1 MPQKR
6 IMDIVWNE
14 NIFSLARNVYFVFA
28 IGYIGYGFVGT
39 MHKLVDNRIVVSI
52 TERELT
58 TFTFPSITFC
68 HPFLDVGH
76 EIKKIVLKLTDDH
89 GK

>member
-1 MPQKR
+1 MGITWK
-6 IMDIVWNE
+6 E
-14 NIFSLARNVYFVFA
+14 NIFLLARNVYFVFA
-28 IGYIGYGFVGT
+28 IGYIGYSFIGT
-39 MHKLVDNRIVVSI
+39 MQKMVDNRIVVSI

-76 EIKKIVLKLTDDH
+76 EMKQVILKLKDNH

>member
-1 MPQKR
+1 
-6 IMDIVWNE
+6 MDIVTKE
-14 NIFSLARNVYFVFA
+14 NIFSLVRNVYFVFA
-28 IGYIGYGFVGT
+28 IGYIGYSFVGT
-39 MHKLVDNRIVVSI
+39 MQKMVDNRIVLSV

-58 TFTFPSITFC
+58 TFTYPSITFC

-76 EIKKIVLKLTDDH
+76 EIKRIVLKLKDDH